1 MIRKMRY
8 RRFEFLLITVGFLV
22 CALSGVASG
31 EYPARIKPT
40 GKVIVFQPDNSVI
53 ELSAEAPL
61 PYDALLECHGKCN
74 VKMEDLY
81 LAVSDKSSFSVCAP
95 PRNNLIQFLKGDFYF
110 SISALPRPIVIK
122 TPTDDIT
129 IQQVV
134 LKTAGTGGLLTGYIL
149 VKPEVTEIGVVR
161 GGSMVVSTSQGE
173 HFIDAGNQ
181 ITVARTEIGEDALA
195 KTGEDAPAKTG
206 KKGTPGTRTRTIVT
220 AGVVGAG
227 VIAAYFLL
235 SDDDKDDP
243 LPASPSSP

>member
-1 MIRKMRY
+1 MIQKMRC
-8 RRFEFLLITVGFLV
+8 RKFELLLITVGFLV
-22 CALSGVASG
+22 CALPGAASG

-40 GKVIVFQPDNSVI
+40 GKVIVSQPDNRVI
-53 ELSAEAPL
+53 ELSSEAPL

-74 VKMEDLY
+74 VKMENLY
-81 LAVSDKSSFSVCAP
+81 LAVSDKSLFSICAP

-122 TPTDDIT
+122 TPIDDIT

-149 VKPEVTEIGVVR
+149 VKPEVTEIGVVK

-181 ITVARTEIGEDALA
+181 ITVARTETGEDALA
-195 KTGEDAPAKTG
+195 KTGEDTLAETG
-206 KKGTPGTRTRTIVT
+206 KEGTSNTRTIVT
-220 AGVVGAG
+220 TGIVGAG
-227 VIAAYFLL
+227 VIAAFFLL

-243 LPASPSSP
+243 PPASPSSP

>member
-1 MIRKMRY
+1 MRY
-8 RRFEFLLITVGFLV
+8 RKFELLLITVGFLV
-22 CALSGVASG
+22 CALSGAASG

-40 GKVIVFQPDNSVI
+40 GKIIVSQPDNRVI
-53 ELSAEAPL
+53 ELISEAPL
-61 PYDALLECHGKCN
+61 PYDALIECHGKCN

-81 LAVSDKSSFSVCAP
+81 LAVSDKSLFSICAP

-122 TPTDDIT
+122 TPADDIT
-129 IQQVV
+129 IQRVV

-181 ITVARTEIGEDALA
+181 ITVARTETGEDALA
-195 KTGEDAPAKTG
+195 VTG
-206 KKGTPGTRTRTIVT
+206 KEGTSGTSTRTIVT

-227 VIAAYFLL
+227 VIGALFLL

-243 LPASPSSP
+243 PSASPSSP

>member
-8 RRFEFLLITVGFLV
+8 RRFELLLITVGFLV
-22 CALSGVASG
+22 CALSGAASG

-40 GKVIVFQPDNSVI
+40 GKIIVSQPDNRVI
-53 ELSAEAPL
+53 ELISEAPL
-61 PYDALLECHGKCN
+61 PYDALIECHGKCN
-74 VKMEDLY
+74 VKMENLY
-81 LAVSDKSSFSVCAP
+81 LAVSDKSSFSICAP

-122 TPTDDIT
+122 TPADDIT
-129 IQQVV
+129 IQRVV

-173 HFIDAGNQ
+173 HFIDAGNK
-181 ITVARTEIGEDALA
+181 ITVAR
-195 KTGEDAPAKTG
+195 AKTG
-206 KKGTPGTRTRTIVT
+206 KGAPVETGKEGTSGTSTRTIVT
-220 AGVVGAG
+220 AGAVGAG
-227 VIAAYFLL
+227 VIGALFLL

-243 LPASPSSP
+243 PSASPSSP

>member
-8 RRFEFLLITVGFLV
+8 QRFELLLITVGFLV

-40 GKVIVFQPDNSVI
+40 GKVIVSQPDNRVI

-61 PYDALLECHGKCN
+61 PYDALLGCRGKCN
-74 VKMEDLY
+74 VKMKDLY
-81 LAVSDKSSFSVCAP
+81 LAVSDKSLFSICAP
-95 PRNNLIQFLKGDFYF
+95 PRNNLMEFRKGDFYF

-149 VKPEVTEIGVVR
+149 VKPKVTEIGVVR

-181 ITVARTEIGEDALA
+181 ITVARTETGKDALA
-195 KTGEDAPAKTG
+195 ETG
-206 KKGTPGTRTRTIVT
+206 KGGTSNTRTIVT
-220 AGVVGAG
+220 AGTVGAG
-227 VIAAYFLL
+227 VIGLLFLL

-243 LPASPSSP
+243 PPASPSSP

>member
-1 MIRKMRY
+1 MLRKMRY
-8 RRFEFLLITVGFLV
+8 RKFELLLITVGFLV
-22 CALSGVASG
+22 FALSGVASG

-40 GKVIVFQPDNSVI
+40 GKVIVYHSDNRVI
-53 ELSAEAPL
+53 ELSSEAPL
-61 PYDALLECHGKCN
+61 PYDALIECHGKCI

-81 LAVSDKSSFSVCAP
+81 LAVSDKSSFFVLAP
-95 PRNNLIQFLKGDFYF
+95 PRNNLMEFRKGDFYF

-122 TPTDDIT
+122 TPIDDIT

-149 VKPEVTEIGVVR
+149 VKPEVTEIGVVK

-181 ITVARTEIGEDALA
+181 ITVARTETGEDALA
-195 KTGEDAPAKTG
+195 KTGEDTLAETG
-206 KKGTPGTRTRTIVT
+206 KEGTSNTRTIVT
-220 AGVVGAG
+220 TGIVGAG
-227 VIAAYFLL
+227 VIAAFFLL

-243 LPASPSSP
+243 PPASPSSP

>member
-1 MIRKMRY
+1 MRY
-8 RRFEFLLITVGFLV
+8 RRFELLLITVGFLV
-22 CALSGVASG
+22 CALSGAASG

-40 GKVIVFQPDNSVI
+40 GKIVVSQPDKRVI
-53 ELSAEAPL
+53 ELISEAPL
-61 PYDALLECHGKCN
+61 PYDALIECHGKCN

-81 LAVSDKSSFSVCAP
+81 LAVSDKSLFSICAP

-122 TPTDDIT
+122 TPADDIT
-129 IQQVV
+129 IQRVV

-173 HFIDAGNQ
+173 HFIDAGKQ
-181 ITVARTEIGEDALA
+181 ITVARTETGEGALA
-195 KTGEDAPAKTG
+195 ETG
-206 KKGTPGTRTRTIVT
+206 KEGTSGTSTKTIVT

-227 VIAAYFLL
+227 VIGALFLL
-235 SDDDKDDP
+235 SDDDKDDTP
-243 LPASPSSP
+243 SASPSSP

>member
-8 RRFEFLLITVGFLV
+8 RRFEIILITVGFLV
-22 CALSGVASG
+22 CALSVAASG
-31 EYPARIKPT
+31 HYPDRIKPT
-40 GKVIVFQPDNSVI
+40 GKVTVYHPDNRAI

-61 PYDALLECHGKCN
+61 PYDARLECHGKCY
-74 VKMEDLY
+74 VKMENLY
-81 LAVSDKSSFSVCAP
+81 LAVSDKSLFSVCAP
-95 PRNNLIQFLKGDFYF
+95 PRNNLMQFLKGDFYF

-149 VKPEVTEIGVVR
+149 VKPEVTEIGVVK

-181 ITVARTEIGEDALA
+181 ITVARTETGEDALA
-195 KTGEDAPAKTG
+195 KTGEDGLAETG
-206 KKGTPGTRTRTIVT
+206 KERTVSNTRTIVT
-220 AGVVGAG
+220 AGIVGAG
-227 VIAAYFLL
+227 VIAAFFLL

-243 LPASPSSP
+243 QPASPSSP